1 MTGEDEAL
9 RAESS
14 QIEQLLDEL
23 RSLVTAPA
31 FQRVEEVI
39 GRIVRMYGAGIAR
52 AVGHARAA
60 GVDDRRF
67 DELCCD
73 DDLLASLLLLHGMHP
88 RTTEQRIE
96 AALTVLCQELGLPA
110 GALVLES
117 LADGAVTLRA
127 SGALGGGAM
136 ASRVAEG
143 IVHRVV
149 EAAAP
154 EVSSIE
160 IAGLPVPRDPTLV
173 QIRTRAP

>member
-1 MTGEDEAL
+1 VTGEDDAL

-14 QIEQLLDEL
+14 QIEHLLDEL
-23 RSLVTAPA
+23 RSLVPEPV
-31 FQRVEEVI
+31 FHRVEDVI

-52 AVGHARAA
+52 AVGHARTA
-60 GVDDRRF
+60 GVDDRRY

-88 RTTEQRIE
+88 RTAQQRIE
-96 AALTVLCQELGLPA
+96 AALVVLCTELGLPA

-117 LADGAVTLRA
+117 LADNAVILRA

-154 EVSSIE
+154 EVASIE